1 MESERVEYLKKRY
14 RESPLS
20 EKKIKFSDIQEDL
33 TSHFPTASWNA
44 RIVSETVRAAF
55 PRSESKQHGRSHS
68 RYIHG
73 IEEIQCE
80 PTESSSSAMM
90 LLEAERKKNEVLLS
104 RIRHLEQE
112 NAELRRAAL
121 QPDILE
127 NQLQQVMNPSR
138 SVYHGPD
145 SVAHFE
151 SFSIDGVISELR
163 THCPDVFQLFN
174 ALGKVERCDDPST
187 AQVTQLR
194 SVTSLFT
201 ILKCRSVKVLGVQL
215 LLTFM
220 LIARATSK
228 QVNLNTQNSLIY

>member
-14 RESPLS
+14 RKSPSS

-33 TSHFPTASWNA
+33 TSHFPTVSWNA
-44 RIVSETVRAAF
+44 QIVSETVCAAF
-55 PRSESKQHGRSHS
+55 PQSESKQHGRSHS

-73 IEEIQCE
+73 IEENQCE
-80 PTESSSSAMM
+80 PTESSSSAMV
-90 LLEAERKKNEVLLS
+90 LLEAERRKNEALLS

-112 NAELRRAAL
+112 KAELRLAAL
-121 QPDILE
+121 QPDVLE
-127 NQLQQVMNPSR
+127 NQLQQVMNPSC

-145 SVAHFE
+145 GVAHFD
-151 SFSIDGVISELR
+151 SFLIDGVISELR
-163 THCPDVFQLFN
+163 THCPDVFRLFN
-174 ALGKVERCDDPST
+174 VLGKVEQCDDPST

-194 SVTSLFT
+194 SVSSLFN

-220 LIARATSK
+220 LIARAMSK
-228 QVNLNTQNSLIY
+228 QVIV